1 MHTIVEPEL
10 LRWGRRS
17 AGVEVDDAA
26 RRIGVS
32 PEKVGAWESG
42 DGTPTIRQLRLLAKV
57 YHRPLSV
64 FFLSTPPEEA
74 EPDIHDFRQLPGT
87 IPGAM
92 SAALTWQLRRAQ
104 ERRQIVLE
112 LLGSLDQPLVSF
124 GLEVNWATNPD
135 PEEVGDEARTTLGVS
150 LDLQG
155 RWHDQYRALNG
166 WRDLLESAGLLVF
179 QASGVDLSEM
189 RGFSLAERPLPLVVV
204 NSKDTPRGR
213 IFSMLHELAHVA
225 LQRSGLCEPDEGRAR
240 PPEEQRIEV
249 FCNHVAGAALI
260 PMDDLLQDEDV
271 RGRQRSTDWSDYEI
285 AAIGRRFNASRF
297 VALRRLVIANLTTE
311 AFYRAKHAEWL
322 SQLSGQSGGFSS
334 PDRKSVA
341 ENGKTFVRLVLQSYR
356 EKKITLDDVSQFLNV
371 RLKHL
376 PNIEQIVS

>member
-1 MHTIVEPEL
+1 M
-10 LRWGRRS
+10 
-17 AGVEVDDAA
+17 
-26 RRIGVS
+26 
-32 PEKVGAWESG
+32 
-42 DGTPTIRQLRLLAKV
+42 
-57 YHRPLSV
+57 
-64 FFLSTPPEEA
+64 
-74 EPDIHDFRQLPGT
+74 
-87 IPGAM
+87 
-92 SAALTWQLRRAQ
+92 
-104 ERRQIVLE
+104 
-112 LLGSLDQPLVSF
+112 
-124 GLEVNWATNPD
+124 
-135 PEEVGDEARTTLGVS
+135 
-150 LDLQG
+150 
-155 RWHDQYRALNG
+155 
-166 WRDLLESAGLLVF
+166 F

-189 RGFSLAERPLPLVVV
+189 RGFSLAESPLPLVVV

-271 RGRQRSTDWSDYEI
+271 RGRQRSTDWSDNEI

-297 VALRRLVIANLTTE
+297 VTLRRLVIANLTTE

-322 SQLSGQSGGFSS
+322 SQLSGQSAGFSS

-341 ENGKTFVRLVLQSYR
+341 ENGKTFVRLVLQSHR
-356 EKKITLDDVSQFLNV
+356 EKKITLDDGSRFLNV